1 MPATRLA
8 NFILLP
14 ELKLLKH
21 ERVGRWKNIL
31 EAKKETSHAFCPHC
45 GCLTES
51 IYDHRWVQLKDA
63 PLRDRHIDLR
73 VKKRRFFCKECQK
86 VFTEKLPGVLPRRR
100 TTERYRKNLLWAC
113 ENFSDLKKVRQIF
126 RCSND
131 FLYRSL
137 HDQLHRKLQNNR
149 YPWPKILGLDEHSF
163 QKRRTGNIPFA
174 SMFVDFK
181 NRKIF
186 ELVDSKSSERL
197 KEKLHHIPGR
207 ENVEQVVIDL
217 ADPYKKFVRE
227 FFPNAALTADKF
239 HVLRLLHPAINR
251 RRKQITGD
259 RRSLRIRRLLLMNAS
274 RLDYFQKAEILDF
287 LNDHPELKQ
296 IWITKEK
303 MHALYRC
310 KGIDRARLALHNLLK
325 SLKDTRIKELKTL
338 RRTLWRW
345 SQEILNHFTT
355 GLTNG
360 RTEGFNNIAKLV
372 KKRAFGY
379 RNFENYRRRLLC
391 ACF

>member
-1 MPATRLA
+1 MPEKRIA
-8 NFILLP
+8 NFVLLP
-14 ELKLLKH
+14 ELKLL
-21 ERVGRWKNIL
+21 RTQRIGIWKNVL
-31 EAKKETSHAFCPHC
+31 TVERKKKGALCPHC
-45 GCLTES
+45 ETLSHSC
-51 IYDHRWVQLKDA
+51 YDHRWVQVKDA

-73 VKKRRFFCKECQK
+73 IRKRRFFCKPCRR
-86 VFTEKLPGVLPRRR
+86 VFTEKIPGVLARRR
-100 TTERYRKNLLWAC
+100 TSERYRKNLLWAC
-113 ENFSDLKKVRQIF
+113 ENFSNLKKVRQVF

-131 FLYRSL
+131 FLYRAL
-137 HDQLHRKLQNNR
+137 HDQLNRKVLNNR
-149 YPWPKILGLDEHSF
+149 YPWPSVIGLDEHSF

-174 SMFVDFK
+174 SMFVDYK

-186 ELVDSKSSERL
+186 EVVGSKASEQL
-197 KEKLHHIPGR
+197 KEKLSEIPGR
-207 ENVEQVVIDL
+207 ENVKDVVIDL

-227 FFPNAALTADKF
+227 FFPNAQMTADKF

-251 RRKQITGD
+251 RRKEITGD

-310 KGIDRARLALHNLLK
+310 KGINRARLALHNLLK
-325 SLKDTRIKELKTL
+325 ALKNTTVPELKTL
-338 RRTLWRW
+338 RSTLWKW
-345 SQEILNHFTT
+345 SQEILNHFLN

-360 RTEGFNNIAKLV
+360 RTEGFNTIAKLV

>member
-1 MPATRLA
+1 MPGQRLA

-21 ERVGRWKNIL
+21 QRVGRWKNVL
-31 EAKKETSHAFCPHC
+31 EAQKQTKSSFCPHC
-45 GCLTES
+45 GSLS
-51 IYDHRWVQLKDA
+51 QSVYDHRWVQLKDA

-73 VKKRRFFCKECQK
+73 VKKRRFFCKDCRK
-86 VFTEKLPGVLPRRR
+86 VFTERLSGVRPRRR
-100 TTERYRKNLLWAC
+100 TTERYRKHLLWAC
-113 ENFSDLKKVRQIF
+113 ETFSDLKKVRQIF

-131 FLYRSL
+131 FLYRAL
-137 HDQLHRKLQNNR
+137 HDQLHLKIQRNR
-149 YPWPKILGLDEHSF
+149 YPWPKIVGLDEHSF

-174 SMFVDFK
+174 SMFVDYK

-186 ELVDSKSSERL
+186 EVVDSKSSGKL
-197 KEKLHHIPGR
+197 QEKLAHIPGR
-207 ENVEQVVIDL
+207 ENVQDVVIDL

-227 FFPNAALTADKF
+227 FFPNAKLTADKF

-251 RRKQITGD
+251 RRKEITGD

-287 LNDHPELKQ
+287 LHDHPELKQ

-310 KGIDRARLALHNLLK
+310 KGIDRARLALNNLIN
-325 SLKDTRIKELKTL
+325 SLKTTSVAELKTL
-338 RRTLWRW
+338 RRTLWKW
-345 SQEILNHFTT
+345 SQEILNHFKT

-360 RTEGFNNIAKLV
+360 RTEGFNTIAKLV